1 MDPLPLRFAPAGD
14 DNGRLTRSQNATIRV
29 IMWNMKI
36 SVAIL
41 AGSIAAATPASA
53 IQEVVLGPRA
63 PSFAAV
69 SSMGLGWER
78 LQAPAFT
85 GGTAERDPR
94 QWAFAGGTT
103 EKLGSFLFN
112 TASGP
117 SWAVNNGFGLS
128 SGMGSFAR
136 GFGDLGF
143 TTRNTTAIMASQSLM
158 FYTSVGA
165 TTYGSGASIIPTA
178 PGLSLLERPST
189 QMDVRA
195 GFKMELMPGL
205 TFGAEAAFAPSMR

>member
-1 MDPLPLRFAPAGD
+1 MM
-14 DNGRLTRSQNATIRV
+14 N
-29 IMWNMKI
+29 IMKMRC
-36 SVAIL
+36 AIL
-41 AGSIAAATPASA
+41 AASLAAATPALA
-53 IQEVVLGPRA
+53 IQEVVLGPLA
-63 PSFAAV
+63 PTFAAA

-85 GGTAERDPR
+85 GGMAADIVAERDPR
-94 QWAFAGGTT
+94 QWAFSGGTT

-112 TASGP
+112 TMSGP
-117 SWAVNNGFGLS
+117 SWAMNNGFGPA
-128 SGMGSFAR
+128 SGMGSFGR
-136 GFGDLGF
+136 GFGDMGF
-143 TTRNTTAIMASQSLM
+143 TTRNTTAIMANPNLM

-165 TTYGSGASIIPTA
+165 TTYGTGASIIPTA

>member
-1 MDPLPLRFAPAGD
+1 MTTRFA
-14 DNGRLTRSQNATIRV
+14 I
-29 IMWNMKI
+29 
-36 SVAIL
+36 VAAAL
-41 AGSIAAATPASA
+41 AAATPALA

-63 PSFAAV
+63 PSFAAA

-78 LQAPAFT
+78 LQAPVFT
-85 GGTAERDPR
+85 GGMAAGIVAERDPR
-94 QWAFAGGTT
+94 LWAFSGDTI

-112 TASGP
+112 TTSGP
-117 SWAVNNGFGLS
+117 SWAINNGLGLG
-128 SGMGSFAR
+128 SGMGPFAR

-143 TTRNTTAIMASQSLM
+143 TTRNTTAIMASPNLM
-158 FYTSVGA
+158 LYSSVGS
-165 TTYGSGASIIPTA
+165 TIYGSGASIIPTA

>member
-1 MDPLPLRFAPAGD
+1 MM
-14 DNGRLTRSQNATIRV
+14 NT
-29 IMWNMKI
+29 MKMRC
-36 SVAIL
+36 AIL
-41 AGSIAAATPASA
+41 AAFLAAATPALA
-53 IQEVVLGPRA
+53 IQEVVLGPLA
-63 PSFAAV
+63 PTFAAA

-85 GGTAERDPR
+85 GGMAAGIVAERDPR
-94 QWAFAGGTT
+94 LWAFTGGTT

-112 TASGP
+112 TTSGP
-117 SWAVNNGFGLS
+117 SWAMNNGFGNNGFGLA
-128 SGMGSFAR
+128 SGMGSLGR

-143 TTRNTTAIMASQSLM
+143 TTRNTTAIMANPNLM

-165 TTYGSGASIIPTA
+165 TTYGTGTNIIPTA